1 LKTRRFLLDTNY
13 PRYINTVFEKYLL
26 EGTTYPWMVSENGE
40 LLADAEHGINISQG
54 DLDRVAASIDNESQG
69 WFVHSIEIDSVP
81 AKVVSIYYPV
91 RFIKRDLVLVF
102 SMKTDIF
109 LKNNLVKIVIITI
122 CSLLLL
128 ALLLYLNFWVIR
140 KRIETFKSGRIADVS
155 LSRAVDALP
164 LGIILADPGGKI
176 RMMNLASRELL
187 FKDPAAADP
196 EPDITDLGFESM
208 PETTDHVFYSR
219 FLGQGEVVSVN
230 SGKGKVY
237 LFKREW
243 TFQTGS
249 SDTLILM
256 LIDISTLER
265 SRNLD
270 HVAKRARNDLMTSM
284 QHEIDVPV
292 DHIQKDI
299 SNLAGLKPG
308 PAQKECLESLQK
320 SHDLLANLGKVFAE
334 FASQDANKVVLEEIP
349 FSLNT
354 EIDMALE
361 PYKAIAGS
369 SNSSIITKIRSEVPD
384 RVVGDPFRLR
394 KLISSLVELS
404 LDLTMD
410 GRILVS
416 AEILEQI
423 ADHVKIQFQVEDTGS
438 GMDAEQVEKYMAL
451 PADAGE
457 NLPDDLEKM
466 VLMLT
471 VARQHA
477 ELMKGQLWFESPSSI
492 STDPSNPG
500 IKFSFTIEVKPES
513 LSELRFSGIE
523 KYSDINCLI
532 LTQQKDSPE
541 AGQFKLLGDMGLNLK
556 YLIYRPDNM
565 ESLIELV
572 REKLSEMQMLLFV
585 DSKEENGFGLAG
597 RLIESGIGQDI
608 IKMLFSSKAS
618 DGNGELSMKLGI
630 DYFFEGSFESN
641 SLYEIISLHFPGIPL
656 QDARRV
662 PRGKIIDPS
671 LAILLAEDNLFN
683 RKVAQALFKS
693 IGLEIDLATNGREVL
708 EMLEQKKYDIIF
720 MDLLMPEM
728 DGLETTAAVRKGGNN
743 IPIIALTAVEDE
755 KTRQSAEKAGITDYL
770 VKPATADKIK
780 EILLQSF
787 SKSL

>member
-1 LKTRRFLLDTNY
+1 
-13 PRYINTVFEKYLL
+13 
-26 EGTTYPWMVSENGE
+26 
-40 LLADAEHGINISQG
+40 
-54 DLDRVAASIDNESQG
+54 
-69 WFVHSIEIDSVP
+69 
-81 AKVVSIYYPV
+81 
-91 RFIKRDLVLVF
+91 
-102 SMKTDIF
+102 
-109 LKNNLVKIVIITI
+109 
-122 CSLLLL
+122 
-128 ALLLYLNFWVIR
+128 
-140 KRIETFKSGRIADVS
+140 
-155 LSRAVDALP
+155 
-164 LGIILADPGGKI
+164 
-176 RMMNLASRELL
+176 
-187 FKDPAAADP
+187 
-196 EPDITDLGFESM
+196 
-208 PETTDHVFYSR
+208 
-219 FLGQGEVVSVN
+219 
-230 SGKGKVY
+230 
-237 LFKREW
+237 
-243 TFQTGS
+243 
-249 SDTLILM
+249 
-256 LIDISTLER
+256 
-265 SRNLD
+265 
-270 HVAKRARNDLMTSM
+270 
-284 QHEIDVPV
+284 
-292 DHIQKDI
+292 
-299 SNLAGLKPG
+299 
-308 PAQKECLESLQK
+308 
-320 SHDLLANLGKVFAE
+320 
-334 FASQDANKVVLEEIP
+334 
-349 FSLNT
+349 
-354 EIDMALE
+354 
-361 PYKAIAGS
+361 
-369 SNSSIITKIRSEVPD
+369 
-384 RVVGDPFRLR
+384 
-394 KLISSLVELS
+394 
-404 LDLTMD
+404 
-410 GRILVS
+410 
-416 AEILEQI
+416 
-423 ADHVKIQFQVEDTGS
+423 
-438 GMDAEQVEKYMAL
+438 
-451 PADAGE
+451 
-457 NLPDDLEKM
+457 
-466 VLMLT
+466 MLT